1 MLTYRIAP
9 NTPGTRG
16 GKFRNLEVNIIH
28 LHLLWLSFIYNGLE
42 QPQLVAGSCKVY
54 VGWGWS
60 FSILQNMTRIVE
72 NPHGEKITTSQPGNS
87 HVSWL
92 KFRSQ
97 ISSGGCATL
106 DMNAGWWFQPTP
118 LKNHGVRQ
126 LDDDIPNCFWK
137 VSQNFM
143 VPVSTDQLWFFNHQ
157 PPEIDHPWTGHRYAI
172 LHDNMTDRLALGS
185 MGLLKFLMK
194 SRDFWWSHETH

>member
-1 MLTYRIAP
+1 MQGLCWLGMVI
-9 NTPGTRG
+9 
-16 GKFRNLEVNIIH
+16 FH
-28 LHLLWLSFIYNGLE
+28 LAKHD
-42 QPQLVAGSCKVY
+42 
-54 VGWGWS
+54 
-60 FSILQNMTRIVE
+60 E
-72 NPHGEKITTSQPGNS
+72 NRWKSHGEKITTSQPGNS

-137 VSQNFM
+137 VSQNSM
-143 VPVSTDQLWFFNHQ
+143 VPVSTNQLWFFNHQ

-172 LHDNMTDRLALGS
+172 LHDNMTTCW
-185 MGLLKFLMK
+185 LLKFLMK
-194 SRDFWWSHETH
+194 SLDFWWSHETH